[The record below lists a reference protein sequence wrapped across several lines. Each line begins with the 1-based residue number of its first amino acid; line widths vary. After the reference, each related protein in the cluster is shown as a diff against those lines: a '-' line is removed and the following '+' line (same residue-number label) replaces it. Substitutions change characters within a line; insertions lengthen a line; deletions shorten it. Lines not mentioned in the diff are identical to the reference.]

1 MTESYRST
9 ALVRKF
15 SHEKLIVDDEEL
27 RKIECV
33 VNEKMKWI
41 VCTRCDRGV
50 PPEYLQ
56 AHLWTKH
63 KINCSDDTLNSVI
76 AGHELKTLASL
87 RAWKKNTVAL
97 ETAIG
102 GIATEMGHK
111 CVECGHCT
119 PVWGSMTNH
128 FLKHHEGKDAKECTE
143 ANIQIQTP
151 FGGELKKWFEIIDTS
166 TMDVDED
173 NESAWEA
180 VKVMLARKRRMKRAS
195 TGREE
200 NVRLLNGFV
209 ARTRWD
215 ILIEGHDKKQLRA
228 LAAVAKENDPLY
240 KVIEI
245 SEKHFMEISDKLHVG
260 DVLLRR
266 KIETAG

>member
-1 MTESYRST
+1 M
-9 ALVRKF
+9 
-15 SHEKLIVDDEEL
+15 LIVENEEL

-33 VNEKMKWI
+33 INEKMKWI

-56 AHLWTKH
+56 THLWNNH
-63 KINCSDDTLNSVI
+63 AINCSDDTLHSI
-76 AGHELKTLASL
+76 MAERELMALDLIK
-87 RAWKKNTVAL
+87 AWKRNTVAL
-97 ETAIG
+97 EAAIG
-102 GIATEMGHK
+102 GIRAETGHK
-111 CVECGHCT
+111 CIECGHCT
-119 PVWGSMTNH
+119 PVWGSMLEH
-128 FLKHHEGKDAKECTE
+128 FRIQHEDKDAREWTE
-143 ANIQIQTP
+143 SEIQMQTP
-151 FGGELKKWFEIIDTS
+151 FGGELKKWFEIIDSS
-166 TMDVDED
+166 TMDVEED

-180 VKVMLARKRRMKRAS
+180 VKVMLARKRRRARAS

-200 NVRLLNGFV
+200 NVRLVSGFV

-228 LAAVAKENDPLY
+228 LAAIAKKKDPLH
-240 KVIEI
+240 KVVEI
-245 SEKHFMEISDKLHVG
+245 SEKYFTEISDKLRVG